1 MEHHP
6 IQGPAGRGEER
17 QTHRSRNST
26 TQPEKLARKQPVV
39 HQLRLWILLLLIL
52 TIVAVIIVNTHKT
65 LPEGIAYEG
74 APHQV
79 ENIEFLYDLTYPK
92 DGATVTEQTIYNRIL
107 QAIDEAESFI
117 VIDMF
122 LFNGYVDQGQSFPPL
137 SATLTD
143 KLIARK
149 QERPELE
156 IVFIT
161 DEINTTYGSHPSPEL
176 QKMEAAGIA
185 TVITYLDR
193 LRDSTPI
200 YSGLWR
206 TFFRWFGES
215 GSGWLKNP
223 LAESAPDITVRSY
236 LKLFNVKAN
245 HRKVIATEQ
254 TAIISSANIHDA
266 SALHSNA
273 AFAVSGGIITD
284 VLASEQAVSNMS
296 GGPELPSNP
305 VREEEKSGD
314 ITVRLLTEGM
324 VYKHVLESLAQAGT
338 GDTVW
343 MGMFYLAD
351 PKVVDGL
358 LEASDRGADVRL
370 ILDPNENAFGNEKI
384 GMPNR
389 PVAAQLQEQSE
400 GRIQIRWF
408 NTADEQ
414 YHAKMTVIAGPSQT
428 VIHSGSANL
437 TKRNLDDL
445 NLESN
450 LMIEAPADSELSA
463 EVLQYFERLWT
474 NKDAEYTLDF
484 NAFKDKTVPLKK
496 WLYRLQETL
505 GFTTY

>member
-6 IQGPAGRGEER
+6 IQGTSSQGKLR
-17 QTHRSRNST
+17 QTHRSRNSLSEKRAGG
-26 TQPEKLARKQPVV
+26 QPAV
-39 HQLRLWILLLLIL
+39 HRLRFSILLLLMV
-52 TIVAVIIVNTHKT
+52 TIVAIIIVNTHKT
-65 LPEGIAYEG
+65 LPEGISYEG

-79 ENIEFLYDLTYPK
+79 ENIDFLYDLTYSK
-92 DGATVTEQTIYNRIL
+92 DGTTVTEQTIYDRIL

-122 LFNGYVDQGQSFPPL
+122 LFNGYFDHGQSFPPL

-161 DEINTTYGSHPSPEL
+161 DEINTTYGSHPSPLL
-176 QKMEAAGIA
+176 QRMETAGIT
-185 TVITYLDR
+185 TVITELDR

-215 GSGWLKNP
+215 GTGWLKNP

-245 HRKVIATEQ
+245 HRKVIATDQ
-254 TAIISSANIHDA
+254 TTIISSANIHDA
-266 SALHSNA
+266 SAFHSNT
-273 AFAVSGGIITD
+273 AFAVSGGIISD
-284 VLASEQAVSNMS
+284 VLASELAVSNLS
-296 GGPELPSNP
+296 GGTKLPSNP
-305 VREEEKSGD
+305 SGDEAKSGD
-314 ITVRLLTEGM
+314 ITVRLLTEGKI
-324 VYKHVLESLAQAGT
+324 YKHVLESLAQAEA

-358 LEASDRGADVRL
+358 IEASDRGANVRL

-384 GMPNR
+384 GIPNR
-389 PVAAQLQEQSE
+389 PVAALLQEQSE
-400 GRIQIRWF
+400 GRIQIRWY
-408 NTADEQ
+408 NTSNEQ
-414 YHAKMTVIAGPSQT
+414 YHTKMTVITGPSQT

-450 LMIEAPADSELSA
+450 LMIEAPADSELTA

-474 NKDAEYTLDF
+474 NQDGEYTLDY
-484 NAFKDKTVPLKK
+484 NAYRDKTVPIKK

>member
-1 MEHHP
+1 MEHHSINSP
-6 IQGPAGRGEER
+6 TSPKEER
-17 QTHRSRNST
+17 QTHRNRNST
-26 TQPEKLARKQPVV
+26 QAEKHSRSQDFI
-39 HQLRLWILLLLIL
+39 HRLRLMIPALLLL

-65 LPEGIAYEG
+65 LPEGISYEG
-74 APHQV
+74 PPHQV
-79 ENIEFLYDLTYPK
+79 ESIEFLSDLTYQK
-92 DGATVTEQTIYNRIL
+92 NGALVTEHTIFDHIL

-122 LFNGYVDQGQSFPPL
+122 LFNGYIDPGQSFPSL

-143 KLIARK
+143 KLIAKK

-176 QKMEAAGIA
+176 QRMQESGIA
-185 TVITYLDR
+185 TVITDTDR

-200 YSGLWR
+200 YSGIWR
-206 TFFRWFGES
+206 TFFRWFGDE
-215 GSGWLKNP
+215 GTGWLTNP
-223 LAESAPDITVRSY
+223 LAETAPDISVRSY

-245 HRKVIATEQ
+245 HRKVIVTDQ
-254 TAIISSANIHDA
+254 TAIVSSANIHDA
-266 SALHSNA
+266 SALHSNV
-273 AFAVSGGIITD
+273 AFAVNGGIINN
-284 VLASEQAVSNMS
+284 VLASEQAVANLS
-296 GGPELPSNP
+296 GGQELPSNP
-305 VREEEKSGD
+305 EREKAKNGD
-314 ITVRLLTEGM
+314 LTVRLLTEGQ
-324 VYKHVLESLAQAGT
+324 VYKHVLESLAQAGA

-358 LEASDRGADVRL
+358 LDASSRGANVRL
-370 ILDPNENAFGNEKI
+370 ILDPNENAFGSEKI
-384 GMPNR
+384 GIPNR

-400 GRIQIRWF
+400 GRIQIRWY
-408 NTADEQ
+408 NTAEEQ

-450 LMIEAPADSELSA
+450 LMIEAPADSELSI
-463 EVLQYFERLWT
+463 EVLQYFDRLWT
-474 NKDAEYTLDF
+474 NKDAEFTLDF
-484 NAFKDKTVPLKK
+484 EAFKDKTIPIKK
-496 WLYRLQETL
+496 WLYHLQETL